1 MCQGRSLRVRFR
13 TGFIPLLR
21 NSEICDQ
28 HLARWLASPI
38 LFILCW
44 MWFFGIFCIILV
56 FYGQLYIPN
65 QYISEDQDLCLVT
78 LSKCSWSIIIIIIII
93 SWSII
98 IIIII
103 SWSSVSTNQ
112 SRREIIHPMEKTD
125 SQLVLRF
132 WGLLRF
138 TFHTNNNKWLMPRWD
153 LSSGITVIL
162 LLLDNKRAISCQHE
176 PNDQTLGELWV
187 DEANLWI
194 LPSHSCLYLWWRG
207 W

>member
-1 MCQGRSLRVRFR
+1 MTSTLPDDWLRLALFY
-13 TGFIPLLR
+13 L
-21 NSEICDQ
+21 SCAECDF
-28 HLARWLASPI
+28 LVYFV
-38 LFILCW
+38 LFWCSMDNI
-44 MWFFGIFCIILV
+44 
-56 FYGQLYIPN
+56 YIPN

-78 LSKCSWSIIIIIIII
+78 LSRCSWSIIIIIIIISWSIIIIIIII

-132 WGLLRF
+132 WGSMGF
-138 TFHTNNNKWLMPRWD
+138 TFHTNNNKCLVPRWD

-162 LLLDNKRAISCQHE
+162 LLLGNKRAIPCWHE
-176 PNDQTLGELWV
+176 PND
-187 DEANLWI
+187 
-194 LPSHSCLYLWWRG
+194 
-207 W
+207 

>member
-1 MCQGRSLRVRFR
+1 MTSTLPDDWLRLALFY
-13 TGFIPLLR
+13 L
-21 NSEICDQ
+21 SCAECDF
-28 HLARWLASPI
+28 LVYFV
-38 LFILCW
+38 LFWCSMDNI
-44 MWFFGIFCIILV
+44 
-56 FYGQLYIPN
+56 YIPN

-125 SQLVLRF
+125 SQLVFRF
-132 WGLLRF
+132 WGSMGF
-138 TFHTNNNKWLMPRWD
+138 TFHTNSNKWLVPRWD

-162 LLLDNKRAISCQHE
+162 LLLGNKRAIPCWHE
-176 PNDQTLGELWV
+176 PND
-187 DEANLWI
+187 
-194 LPSHSCLYLWWRG
+194 
-207 W
+207 